1 MPQDEPQSAVENSV
15 GFLDLLKNKTTLRL
29 FIAIALIQ
37 GSHALITHTAP
48 FFGQIMDTPFPMP
61 VYFGESVY

>member
-37 GSHALITHTAP
+37 GSHAALLLI
-48 FFGQIMDTPFPMP
+48 
-61 VYFGESVY
+61 

>member
-15 GFLDLLKNKTTLRL
+15 GFLDLLKIKRPFVCLLR
-29 FIAIALIQ
+29 FHSFKDRMQ
-37 GSHALITHTAP
+37 LITHIAL
-48 FFGQIMDTPFPMP
+48 FFGQIMATPFPMR

>member
-1 MPQDEPQSAVENSV
+1 MPQDESQSAVENSV

-37 GSHALITHTAP
+37 GSHAAYYSYSTI
-48 FFGQIMDTPFPMP
+48 FGQIMAIPFPMQ